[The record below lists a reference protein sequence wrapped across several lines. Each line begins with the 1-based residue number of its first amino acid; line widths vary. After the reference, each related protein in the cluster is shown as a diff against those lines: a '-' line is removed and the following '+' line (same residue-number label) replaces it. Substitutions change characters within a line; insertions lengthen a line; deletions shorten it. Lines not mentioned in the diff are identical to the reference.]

1 MVPERA
7 YRTPRRGRPATG
19 FVAVAQWGL
28 TARLPRW
35 GVVSRAPDLARPDRR
50 AWASGR
56 IVGVDIARW
65 CALMGMVATHTLR
78 PLRLDG
84 EGITVV
90 QAVAGGRASA
100 LFAVL
105 AGVSM
110 ALLSGGREP
119 LTGTARRAASRGL
132 AVRAGLI
139 AAWGLLLGQL
149 GTSIAI
155 ILTYYG
161 VLFLLGLPFLGMRT
175 RTLLL
180 LAGAWA
186 VVAPVVSFWLRPHLP
201 PRLNTSPVLED
212 LEHPLLLANQLLFT
226 GVYPA
231 FSWLAYLLL
240 GLAIGRTA
248 LDRRDTAVRL
258 LGLGAAL
265 AAASYAVAQVLLD
278 RPGVRDE
285 LAETLPPLMNR
296 GGLEQTLAW
305 GFLGVTPTDS
315 VWWLAVVS
323 PHSGTPL
330 DLLHT
335 GGCAAAVIGAALL
348 LARLA
353 PRPLAVV
360 FGAGA
365 MTLSLYSL
373 HVVLR
378 REGWLDGLDAT
389 TFWMHVVLL
398 SVIGAAYRWAERQG
412 PLERLVA
419 VVAGYARGPRAG
431 ARGPREGG

>member
-1 MVPERA
+1 M
-7 YRTPRRGRPATG
+7 
-19 FVAVAQWGL
+19 
-28 TARLPRW
+28 
-35 GVVSRAPDLARPDRR
+35 GVDLAR
-50 AWASGR
+50 W
-56 IVGVDIARW
+56 W
-65 CALMGMVATHTLR
+65 ALMGMVATHTLH
-78 PLRLDG
+78 PLRDDG
-84 EGITVV
+84 SGITVV

-119 LTGTARRAASRGL
+119 LTGAARRSATRGL
-132 AVRAGLI
+132 AVRAALI

-149 GTSIAI
+149 GTSIAV

-161 VLFLLGLPFLGMRT
+161 VLFLLGLPFLGLRT
-175 RTLLL
+175 RALLW
-180 LAGAWA
+180 LAGGWA
-186 VVAPVVSFWLRPHLP
+186 VLAPLVSFWLRPDLP

-212 LEHPLLLANQLLFT
+212 LEHPVLLASQLLFT

-231 FSWLAYLLL
+231 FTWLAYLLL
-240 GLAIGRTA
+240 GLAVGRSA

-258 LGLGAAL
+258 LGFGAAA

-278 RPGVRDE
+278 RPGVREE

-296 GGLEQTLAW
+296 GGLERTLEW
-305 GFLGVTPTDS
+305 GMLGVTPTDS
-315 VWWLAVVS
+315 PWWLAVMT

-348 LARLA
+348 VARLA
-353 PRPLAVV
+353 PRLLAVG

-365 MTLSLYSL
+365 MTLTLYSL
-373 HVVLR
+373 HVALR
-378 REGWLDGLDAT
+378 RPGWLDGLDAT
-389 TFWMHVVLL
+389 TFWTHVLL
-398 SVIGAAYRWAERQG
+398 LSAIGAAYRWADRQG

-419 VVAGYARGPRAG
+419 AAARVARGARDG
-431 ARGPREGG
+431 AERRP